1 MRTYLFIA
9 IAGLITV
16 GLAMG
21 SGTVWAVGERAAAPL
36 RNAEGQVLGM
46 AIFTQEPQEVRISV
60 TVKGLSPGEH
70 GIHIHAVGKC
80 EPPDFL
86 SAGPHFNPT
95 NTKHGLNNPE
105 GPHAGDLPNLVVGED
120 GSAVYE
126 YITDRV
132 MLTPGELSLLDEDG
146 SALVIHAG
154 PDDQMTDP
162 AGNSGARVLC
172 GIITPM
178 KRVSLRMAGALAP
191 LLLVAAAALV
201 VWLLL
206 FRR

>member
-1 MRTYLFIA
+1 MRTYLYVLA
-9 IAGLITV
+9 VLVTV
-16 GLAMG
+16 GFAMG

-46 AIFTQEPQEVRISV
+46 AIFTQEAQGVRISV

-70 GIHIHAVGKC
+70 GIHIHSVGKC

-95 NTKHGLNNPE
+95 NKKHGLTNPE

-126 YITDRV
+126 HITDRV
-132 MLTPGELSLLDEDG
+132 TLTPGELSLFDEDG
-146 SALVIHAG
+146 SSLVIHAG

-172 GIITPM
+172 GVITPM
-178 KRVSLRMAGALAP
+178 KAASVPIPKGAI
-191 LLLVAAAALV
+191 LLMVLAAAGLV
-201 VWLLL
+201 LWLLL

>member
-1 MRTYLFIA
+1 MRISLYTLA
-9 IAGLITV
+9 LLATV
-16 GLAMG
+16 GLATE

-46 AIFTQEPQEVRISV
+46 AIFTQEPQGVRISV

-95 NTKHGLNNPE
+95 NKKHGLNNPE

-126 YITDRV
+126 YVTDRV
-132 MLTPGELSLLDEDG
+132 TLAPGELSLFDEDG
-146 SALVIHAG
+146 SSLIIHAD
-154 PDDQMTDP
+154 PDDHITDP

-172 GIITPM
+172 GVITPM
-178 KRVSLRMAGALAP
+178 RAASVP
-191 LLLVAAAALV
+191 LPRSAIMLVVLVAAGIVL
-201 VWLLL
+201 WLLL

>member
-1 MRTYLFIA
+1 MRTYLYVLA
-9 IAGLITV
+9 VLVTV
-16 GLAMG
+16 GFALG

-46 AIFTQEPQEVRISV
+46 AIFTQEAQGVRISV

-70 GIHIHAVGKC
+70 GIHIHSVGKC

-95 NTKHGLNNPE
+95 NKKHGLHNPE

-126 YITDRV
+126 HITDRV
-132 MLTPGELSLLDEDG
+132 TLTPGELSLFDEDG
-146 SALVIHAG
+146 SSLVIHAG

-172 GIITPM
+172 GVITPM
-178 KRVSLRMAGALAP
+178 RAASVPIPKGAILLMVLAAVG
-191 LLLVAAAALV
+191 LVL
-201 VWLLL
+201 WLLL

>member
-1 MRTYLFIA
+1 MRTYLYVLA
-9 IAGLITV
+9 VLVTV
-16 GLAMG
+16 GFALG

-46 AIFTQEPQEVRISV
+46 AIFTQEAQGVRISV

-70 GIHIHAVGKC
+70 GIHIHSVGKC

-95 NTKHGLNNPE
+95 NKKHGLTNPE

-126 YITDRV
+126 HITDRV
-132 MLTPGELSLLDEDG
+132 TLTPGELSLFDEDG
-146 SALVIHAG
+146 SSLVIHAG

-172 GIITPM
+172 GVITPM
-178 KRVSLRMAGALAP
+178 RAASVPIPKGAI
-191 LLLVAAAALV
+191 LLMVLAAAGLV
-201 VWLLL
+201 LWLLL